1 MDGEEGGN
9 MDIYR
14 QQLVVFRHVGIPKPR
29 KYLEISS
36 SALRARWAYLV
47 EIYLYSCPVI
57 HGRRP
62 LTFAC

>member
-1 MDGEEGGN
+1 

-14 QQLVVFRHVGIPKPR
+14 QQLVGFRHVGILKPR

-36 SALRARWAYLV
+36 SVLRARWAYLDSV
-47 EIYLYSCPVI
+47 ESYLCSCPAI

-62 LTFAC
+62 LTFAY